1 MSYAD
6 PGFVNI
12 KTNRSSRDNG
22 KNKYVNKLDLLEFK

>member
-12 KTNRSSRDNG
+12 KTSRSSRDNG
-22 KNKYVNKLDLLEFK
+22 KNNYDNELD